1 MTSIKLMID
10 LAGVNPAE
18 VRKIQVLSTFKY
30 KLRQILNLDMIGMI
44 ETSVET
50 PNGAGKVSLTGDLV
64 FEQQEAILIDNVLRT
79 LFDVDPLMSSYE
91 SQSLNEIIDKY

>member
-1 MTSIKLMID
+1 
-10 LAGVNPAE
+10 
-18 VRKIQVLSTFKY
+18 
-30 KLRQILNLDMIGMI
+30 MIGMI